1 MLSIILILT
10 LFIIIFIIIIIIKD
24 YDSDNQYPA
33 LGFGARIPPDAKVGK
48 VYVHCELLVVVY
60 SVGWCFS

>member
-1 MLSIILILT
+1 MVTIRLHSY
-10 LFIIIFIIIIIIKD
+10 IIIFIIIIIIKD

-60 SVGWCFS
+60 SVG